1 MKIARFRTEDLPR
14 SWGAGGEVE
23 GLTNR
28 CDSNLDE
35 RFLDPFD
42 VGMDQV
48 YPTDRES
55 QLLSVLR
62 HFRSGD
68 FAAKRDGSVNAFN
81 FDPRLPSS
89 WIAPEGAPYSGREG
103 EVGEGRRDGETDGRL
118 HPFVSFLC
126 VWLWLAWDTQS
137 LGQKLLRTVRKIFHV
152 ERQPENFFH
161 CSSVQAPVSASA
173 TTGHRPQ

>member
-89 WIAPEGAPYSGREG
+89 WIAPEGAPYSGRES

-118 HPFVSFLC
+118 HPFRVLSLC
-126 VWLWLAWDTQS
+126 LAVV
-137 LGQKLLRTVRKIFHV
+137 GVGYAIAGPKIVKSDSGDFHV
-152 ERQPENFFH
+152 K
-161 CSSVQAPVSASA
+161 
-173 TTGHRPQ
+173 RPA